1 MPELVKLYKNLHD
14 KELQHMLYKTKEG
27 LQKKL
32 LILVGII
39 FQTMSTNVSLLSITK
54 IQMIIL
60 LFVEGITVNIALE
73 NNK

>member
-32 LILVGII
+32 LIVVGII